1 MLVVFSLHLVCGNI
15 WISKVSHKLDSV
27 FQQVFQPFDL
37 LELFLFFLPALQKV
51 VAGLGLGFFTFAFFA
66 SKQGRDQVHPL
77 AMPLSIPYSLSH
89 SPQGVHSLHL
99 QSMGQGSWWQASS
112 SSVLPSHCSPPLTA
126 SFSTPLFLVETP
138 PPQVAL
144 HSPQLLHSSQ
154 THGPC

>member
-77 AMPLSIPYSLSH
+77 AVLLSIPILF
-89 SPQGVHSLHL
+89 V
-99 QSMGQGSWWQASS
+99 A
-112 SSVLPSHCSPPLTA
+112 LTPG
-126 SFSTPLFLVETP
+126 TPLAPFAVDGYGGGKMYMVLV
-138 PPQVAL
+138 L
-144 HSPQLLHSSQ
+144 ICL
-154 THGPC
+154 

>member
-77 AMPLSIPYSLSH
+77 AMPLSI
-89 SPQGVHSLHL
+89 
-99 QSMGQGSWWQASS
+99 
-112 SSVLPSHCSPPLTA
+112 TI
-126 SFSTPLFLVETP
+126 LF
-138 PPQVAL
+138 VAL
-144 HSPQLLHSSQ
+144 TPGSPLAPFAVD
-154 THGPC
+154 GY